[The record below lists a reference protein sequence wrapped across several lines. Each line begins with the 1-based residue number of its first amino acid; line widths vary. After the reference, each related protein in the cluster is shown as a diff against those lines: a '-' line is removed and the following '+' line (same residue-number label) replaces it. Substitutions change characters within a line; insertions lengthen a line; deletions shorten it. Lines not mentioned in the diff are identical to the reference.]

1 MDRAGTEFRG
11 SDLAEWTGGTWF
23 GSIPERIKG
32 FAFDSRSLDAGAL
45 FIALSHG
52 ERDGHNFVEAAIEAG
67 ASACMV
73 ERSLPVSI
81 PQLVVPNALQ
91 ALAECAR
98 AVRARFTGPVVGV
111 TGSCG
116 KTSTK
121 EMLQWAL
128 GKEQCHAT
136 RANWNNHLGVPLS
149 LLELHGQ
156 GYAYSVIEAG
166 ISAWGEMAY
175 LSSMIRP
182 NVAVFTNIGAA
193 HLEGLGS
200 TEGVAEEKVQLLK
213 AAEEGAWLLAPGAV
227 LKRPAFSLVRD
238 RAIAVS
244 ARGES
249 ASIDCEKNVEYEWM
263 RVAPNQVRVCFDMVG
278 QRMEY
283 CLQTVS
289 AGMVQNSVLAAVCG
303 LRLGRD
309 PAELVAGMEAWRPAN
324 NRGVWSRAGQAWIYE
339 DSYNA
344 NPTSMADAL
353 RAFQELASSAERRL
367 YLIGIMNE
375 LGCDAEEFHRA
386 IGASVPYRK
395 GDRLI
400 FIGEDRLTAAYVRGA
415 ESAGW
420 SDSELESF
428 SSIEFCKEV
437 LIDFSGAA
445 FIKGSRSCKLECT
458 IPPNSSQQ

>member
-121 EMLQWAL
+121 EMLQWVL

-166 ISAWGEMAY
+166 ISARGEMAY
-175 LSSMIRP
+175 LSSLIRP

-193 HLEGLGS
+193 PSG
-200 TEGVAEEKVQLLK
+200 
-213 AAEEGAWLLAPGAV
+213 
-227 LKRPAFSLVRD
+227 
-238 RAIAVS
+238 
-244 ARGES
+244 
-249 ASIDCEKNVEYEWM
+249 
-263 RVAPNQVRVCFDMVG
+263 
-278 QRMEY
+278 
-283 CLQTVS
+283 
-289 AGMVQNSVLAAVCG
+289 
-303 LRLGRD
+303 
-309 PAELVAGMEAWRPAN
+309 
-324 NRGVWSRAGQAWIYE
+324 
-339 DSYNA
+339 
-344 NPTSMADAL
+344 
-353 RAFQELASSAERRL
+353 
-367 YLIGIMNE
+367 GIRFY
-375 LGCDAEEFHRA
+375 G
-386 IGASVPYRK
+386 G
-395 GDRLI
+395 G
-400 FIGEDRLTAAYVRGA
+400 G
-415 ESAGW
+415 
-420 SDSELESF
+420 
-428 SSIEFCKEV
+428 
-437 LIDFSGAA
+437 
-445 FIKGSRSCKLECT
+445 
-458 IPPNSSQQ
+458 